1 MKRSAITALAVG
13 KNKHHDDVLLAVDRD
28 GKIGKITHTTTAIAK

>member
-28 GKIGKITHTTTAIAK
+28 GKIGKITHTTAIHR